1 MKFRVTGGADGVS
14 GIDVGNRR
22 YEAGDVVE
30 MTSNKAEWLVERG
43 LLVAD
48 SKWSAEPEVEDEPEL
63 DEADDET
70 DDESVDDD
78 ETSLQDNIEGDDL

>member
-1 MKFRVTGGADGVS
+1 MKFRVTGGTDGVS

-48 SKWSAEPEVEDEPEL
+48 SKWSADPEPEVEEAEPEL

-70 DDESVDDD
+70 VEEDES
-78 ETSLQDNIEGDDL
+78 SWQDNVEGDDL